1 MPLDVLDDE
10 PLDPKLLL
18 PDWLKKP
25 PLPLFVVVL
34 LVLLVLLPLVLWDDE
49 DEDECFDVVVELT

>member
-25 PLPLFVVVL
+25 PLPLLVVL
-34 LVLLVLLPLVLWDDE
+34 LVLPPLVLWDDE
-49 DEDECFDVVVELT
+49 DEDEWVDVVVEPTW